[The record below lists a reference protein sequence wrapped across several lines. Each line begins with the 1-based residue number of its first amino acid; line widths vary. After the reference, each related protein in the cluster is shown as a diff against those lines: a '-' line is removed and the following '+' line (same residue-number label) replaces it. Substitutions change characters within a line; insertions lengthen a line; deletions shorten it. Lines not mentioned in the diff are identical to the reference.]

1 MEAQEE
7 RTRELV
13 RRMSSLC
20 EWLTP
25 AGIGFVHAFSHRR
38 LACRFGGTWAAERFF
53 AAGTMPSHELLTR
66 FDGELFVADRWALSG
81 EDYART
87 LRSWLR
93 RLDERAA
100 EALAILRRGRSERD
114 ARTLLGTW
122 RLFLLSTAEM
132 WGWRGGD
139 EWMLSRYLLERER
152 RGGSGK
158 KPLVRAT

>member
-1 MEAQEE
+1 MCAHTSPEI
-7 RTRELV
+7 
-13 RRMSSLC
+13 
-20 EWLTP
+20 P
-25 AGIGFVHAFSHRR
+25 APMIAILMLDLFAAPHAPDHRR
-38 LACRFGGTWAAERFF
+38 
-53 AAGTMPSHELLTR
+53 
-66 FDGELFVADRWALSG
+66 ALP
-81 EDYART
+81 RT